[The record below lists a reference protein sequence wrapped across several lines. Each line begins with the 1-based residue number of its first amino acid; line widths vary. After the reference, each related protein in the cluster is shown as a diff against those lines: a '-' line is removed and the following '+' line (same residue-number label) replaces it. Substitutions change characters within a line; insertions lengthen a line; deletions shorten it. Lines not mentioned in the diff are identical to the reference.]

1 MIQRSVILL
10 LVMMVVLGGC
20 GEDEPNKVKPK
31 EDEAPE
37 ERIIWKKDGTE
48 MVLILA
54 GSFEM
59 GDSKDEPEAWMKWS
73 RPM

>member
-1 MIQRSVILL
+1 MMVQRSVILL

-31 EDEAPE
+31 EDEEPE

-48 MVLILA
+48 MVLIPA

-59 GDSKDEPEAWMKWS
+59 GDS
-73 RPM
+73 